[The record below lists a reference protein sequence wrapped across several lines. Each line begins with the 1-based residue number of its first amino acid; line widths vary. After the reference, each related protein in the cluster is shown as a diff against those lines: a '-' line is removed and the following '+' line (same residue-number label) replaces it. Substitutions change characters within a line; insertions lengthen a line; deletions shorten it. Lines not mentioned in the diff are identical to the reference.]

1 MVKKSK
7 KEEDTKK
14 VIANCDHPEVVLAN
28 CDIKI
33 GQFTKCCI
41 FNIANCDLKD
51 WTWTTQ
57 EVSPSCVY
65 SQWHRNAQ

>member
-1 MVKKSK
+1 MGVKNIGMVKKSK

-33 GQFTKCCI
+33 G
-41 FNIANCDLKD
+41 
-51 WTWTTQ
+51 
-57 EVSPSCVY
+57 
-65 SQWHRNAQ
+65 